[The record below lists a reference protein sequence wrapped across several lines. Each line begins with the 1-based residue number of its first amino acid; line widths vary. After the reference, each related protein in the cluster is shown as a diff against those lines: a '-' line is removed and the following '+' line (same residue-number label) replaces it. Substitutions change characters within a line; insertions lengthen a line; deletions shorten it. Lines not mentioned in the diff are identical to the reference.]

1 MCMQF
6 IITHYT
12 CGKVLKTLKS
22 EHIEAQ
28 LDALTKRKY
37 SVAKSNSLI
46 QQTATNLSLNEQR
59 FILIAL
65 SKIQKEDTIDKQYS
79 IFIEEFCNI
88 LNIEKPK
95 GGYLHKRIKKYLKKL
110 ADTSIWYYDHQNKE
124 DRLIRW
130 LADVKIKDGVIYY
143 RFDSSISDY
152 IYNLK
157 EYYTTYELWN
167 VLLLKTKNSIEFY
180 EFIKSLANLNISPSF
195 EIDVLQAKFNVKYKT
210 YGEFKRSFLTK
221 CVEEV
226 NDKTDLKVKVNEIKE
241 GRKVVKLEFVINTLE
256 NKELMEK
263 YVSIESAIQ
272 LKLNEPFLEHKV
284 TL

>member
-1 MCMQF
+1 M
-6 IITHYT
+6 
-12 CGKVLKTLKS
+12 LKTLNS

-37 SVAKSNSLI
+37 SVAKSNNLI

-79 IFIEEFCNI
+79 ITFEEFCNI
-88 LNIEKPK
+88 LNIEKSK
-95 GGYLHKRIKKYLKKL
+95 SGYLHKRIKNYLKKL

-124 DRLIRW
+124 DRLLRW
-130 LADVKIKDGVIYY
+130 LSNVKIKNSVIYY
-143 RFDSSISDY
+143 SFDSSISDY

-180 EFIKSLANLNISPSF
+180 EFIKSLASLNIAPTF
-195 EIDVLQAKFNVKYKT
+195 EIDALQAKFNVNYKT

-221 CVEEV
+221 CLKEV

-241 GRKVVKLEFVINTLE
+241 GRKVVKLEFVINILE
-256 NKELMEK
+256 NKELMDR

-272 LKLNEPFLEHKV
+272 LKQNEPV
-284 TL
+284 

>member
-1 MCMQF
+1 MCMWF
-6 IITHYT
+6 ITTHYT
-12 CGKVLKTLKS
+12 CGKVLETLKS
-22 EHIEAQ
+22 EQIEAQ
-28 LDALTKRKY
+28 LEALTKRKY

-79 IFIEEFCNI
+79 ISFEEFCNI
-88 LNIEKPK
+88 LNIEKSK

-110 ADTSIWYYDHQNKE
+110 ADTSIWYYDNQNKE

-130 LADVKIKDGVIYY
+130 LSNIKIKDSVIYY
-143 RFDSSISDY
+143 SFDRSISDY

-180 EFIKSLANLNISPSF
+180 EFIKSLANLNIAPSF
-195 EIDVLQAKFNVKYKT
+195 EIDVLQAKFNINYKT
-210 YGEFKRSFLTK
+210 YGEFKRSFLTR
-221 CVEEV
+221 CIEEV
-226 NDKTDLKVKVNEIKE
+226 NNKTDLKVKVNEIKE
-241 GRKVVKLEFVINTLE
+241 GRKVVKLEFVINILE
-256 NKELMEK
+256 NKELMDK
-263 YVSIESAIQ
+263 YVSVESAIQ
-272 LKLNEPFLEHKV
+272 LKQNKPLLEHKA

>member
-1 MCMQF
+1 
-6 IITHYT
+6 
-12 CGKVLKTLKS
+12 VLKILKS
-22 EHIEAQ
+22 EHVEAQ
-28 LDALTKRKY
+28 LEALTKRKY

-79 IFIEEFCNI
+79 ISIEEFCNI
-88 LNIEKPK
+88 LNIEKTK

-110 ADTSIWYYDHQNKE
+110 ADTSIWYYDNQNKE

-130 LADVKIKDGVIYY
+130 LSNIKIKDSVIYY
-143 RFDSSISDY
+143 SFDSSISDY

-180 EFIKSLANLNISPSF
+180 EFIKSLANLQIAPSF

-256 NKELMEK
+256 NKELMDK
-263 YVSIESAIQ
+263 YVSVESAIQ
-272 LKLNEPFLEHKV
+272 LKQNEPVLEHRV
-284 TL
+284 TF

>member
-1 MCMQF
+1 MCMWF
-6 IITHYT
+6 ITTHYT
-12 CGKVLKTLKS
+12 CGKVLETLKS
-22 EHIEAQ
+22 EQIEAQ
-28 LDALTKRKY
+28 LEALTKRKY

-79 IFIEEFCNI
+79 ISFEEFCNI
-88 LNIEKPK
+88 LNIEKSK

-110 ADTSIWYYDHQNKE
+110 ADTSIWYYDNQNKE

-130 LADVKIKDGVIYY
+130 LSNIKIKDSVIYY
-143 RFDSSISDY
+143 SFDRSISDY

-180 EFIKSLANLNISPSF
+180 EFIKSLANLNIAPTF
-195 EIDVLQAKFNVKYKT
+195 EIDVLQAKFNINYKT
-210 YGEFKRSFLTK
+210 YGEFKRSFLTR
-221 CVEEV
+221 CLEEV
-226 NDKTDLKVKVNEIKE
+226 NNKTDLKVKVNEIKE
-241 GRKVVKLEFVINTLE
+241 GRKVVKLEFIINILE
-256 NKELMEK
+256 NKELMDK
-263 YVSIESAIQ
+263 YVSVESAIQ
-272 LKLNEPFLEHKV
+272 LKQNKPLLEHKA